1 MFSYLCF
8 QVWLLRMA
16 KGKPDKQN
24 RVRNANGLGAGLI
37 GMGKS
42 GGSGGKKISQRVLK
56 ASLKK
61 AVKKN
66 FVSDRG
72 ASLFKKRASISKS
85 EIVNTNDGDR
95 QVVDVDDTSSHIAEL
110 QKIYLKELE
119 TIAKRL
125 GISVAEA
132 ERRMAA
138 VKRNKP

>member
-1 MFSYLCF
+1 
-8 QVWLLRMA
+8 MA
-16 KGKPDKQN
+16 KGKADNQN
-24 RVRNANGLGAGLI
+24 RARNANGLGVGLI

-42 GGSGGKKISQRVLK
+42 GGSGGTKIPERIRK

-72 ASLFKKRASISKS
+72 ASLFKKRASIAKS
-85 EIVNTNDGDR
+85 DIINTNESDKK
-95 QVVDVDDTSSHIAEL
+95 VADVGDTSSHIAEL
-110 QKIYLKELE
+110 QKKYLKELGI
-119 TIAKRL
+119 IAKRL
-125 GISVAEA
+125 GISVAEV